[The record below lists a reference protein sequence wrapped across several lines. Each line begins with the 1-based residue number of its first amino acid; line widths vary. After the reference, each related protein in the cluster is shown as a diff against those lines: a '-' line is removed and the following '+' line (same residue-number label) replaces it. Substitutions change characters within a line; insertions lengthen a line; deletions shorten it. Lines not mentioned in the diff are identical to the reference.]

1 MYWVRRLVVVGLPL
15 LVIIV
20 LVIATTGGS
29 SKSPRA
35 TSTDGPNPQQ
45 TTQTTGGGGACTPDQ
60 LSAVLSASE
69 ATYQVGQQ
77 PVFTATLSNVSQATC
92 RLTTSP
98 SNEEWTVTS
107 GAAQWWTTK
116 GCPQPDTSATRA
128 LKAGA
133 SRQVSITWDGH
144 RLDPGCKRGEP
155 AQPGTYHLSATIDGV
170 NAEEVAFHFTK
181 KTQ

>member
-1 MYWVRRLVVVGLPL
+1 VYWVRRLVVVGLPL

-29 SKSPRA
+29 SKPPRT
-35 TSTDGPNPQQ
+35 TSNGAPNPQQ
-45 TTQTTGGGGACTPDQ
+45 TAQTSGGGACTTDQ

-69 ATYQVGQQ
+69 SIYQVGQE
-77 PVFTATLSNVSQATC
+77 PVFTATISNVSPVTC
-92 RLTTSP
+92 QLTTSP

-116 GCPQPDTSATRA
+116 GCPQPDTSARRA